1 MNKEDYSALRKA
13 VEDTF
18 TSLYVIDA
26 GSLTPSQRQTHQ
38 EALAAAYLA
47 VIRLENKKF
56 SELTAQAQ
64 QKLDSLRSSA
74 IAMQEQLAGL
84 KKATQTL
91 EIVGGMLDV
100 LATIAKILA

>member
-18 TSLYVIDA
+18 TSLYVIDV

-47 VIRLENKKF
+47 VIRLENKQF
-56 SELTAQAQ
+56 SELTAQTLQ
-64 QKLDSLRSSA
+64 NLDSLRSSA
-74 IAMQEQLAGL
+74 IATQEQLAGF

-91 EIVGGMLDV
+91 EVVGGMLDV